1 MASYAPMERGV
12 LRPDRPVP
20 MASAPVVDG
29 RLGPSKACPPC
40 LAPPPPRTVS
50 GSRPLARDAQKVH
63 RGRTFPTRLRRWRTP
78 DGPQAR
84 VVRGQGQSAA
94 RHPFVTYRH
103 HPTRRVLPRTA
114 ADESITG
121 AHQGRF
127 PLTPGLH
134 CGVPPH
140 VAPVMHI
147 AVPSQR
153 GEHCTLG
160 GTPLR
165 LHQRVA
171 VASPPRH
178 ALAHAS
184 PQRPIGHPHPA
195 PLLQCVASQAV
206 DTGHA
211 VRLVTPS
218 RPAPV
223 AHPLQGAH
231 GLRGLASGAEAYEP
245 SRTSGASSASH
256 PARTASWTNVS
267 AHAERPMGRVFPCAL
282 GMDTRRSGGWRDR
295 VAVSRAWRS

>member
-1 MASYAPMERGV
+1 MASSAPMARGV

-29 RLGPSKACPPC
+29 RLGPSQACPPC
-40 LAPPPPRTVS
+40 LARQPPRTVS

-103 HPTRRVLPRTA
+103 HTTRRVLPRTA
-114 ADESITG
+114 ADELIAG

-165 LHQRVA
+165 LTSVSPSR
-171 VASPPRH
+171 PPRQ

-206 DTGHA
+206 NKGHE

-231 GLRGLASGAEAYEP
+231 GLRGLASGAEALRALQNVRRVERL
-245 SRTSGASSASH
+245 ST
-256 PARTASWTNVS
+256 ARTASWTTVS
-267 AHAERPMGRVFPCAL
+267 SHAERPMGRVFPCAL
-282 GMDTRRSGGWRDR
+282 GMYTRRIG
-295 VAVSRAWRS
+295 